1 MCANWHRKVGVGR
14 RDWPALLVLLATL
27 FGAGVAGAAER
38 LSVSAGTSPVL
49 GAADAPLTVVEFVD
63 YQ

>member
-1 MCANWHRKVGVGR
+1 MCANWRRNVGVGQR
-14 RDWPALLVLLATL
+14 GWPALLVLLATL

-49 GAADAPLTVVEFVD
+49 GSRDAQLTVVEFVD